1 MQPFTWA
8 NKCIHQQDLPLSENF
23 PFILNGDSNCGMLFI
38 VSGWEVGA
46 VSKPIQET
54 GLNTVHDASPSWSQY
69 ICELQKCRVSPAL
82 NGLTSVQRRYSRCT
96 TAATTL
102 TSAQRCTLATLAHQG
117 VTVYCKCV
125 TVHYWLLTQAVL
137 CTLVQAVVVVS
148 V

>member
-1 MQPFTWA
+1 ML
-8 NKCIHQQDLPLSENF
+8 LP
-23 PFILNGDSNCGMLFI
+23 
-38 VSGWEVGA
+38 VGH
-46 VSKPIQET
+46 
-54 GLNTVHDASPSWSQY
+54 NTDVLGAA
-69 ICELQKCRVSPAL
+69 KCRVSPAL